1 MAEAYKLGAEVE
13 AWCTKCKEMKVHHIV
28 SLAPNEKPAR
38 VRCRP
43 CDGEHNYR
51 PSPPQTRRSSSSTKP
66 STARRKLG
74 VALTD
79 DQKATARSYQM
90 SGMFQRGDVIS
101 HPTLGFGEV
110 TEIRSA
116 QRMIVMFDTSQ
127 KLLVFNTR
135 LSS

>member
-13 AWCTKCKEMKVHHIV
+13 AWCTKCKEMKIHHIV

-43 CDGEHNYR
+43 CNGEHNYR
-51 PSPPQTRRSSSSTKP
+51 PSPPQTRRSSAPKTTSP
-66 STARRKLG
+66 RRKLG

-79 DQKATARSYQM
+79 VQKAAARAYQM

-110 TEIRSA
+110 TEIRST
-116 QRMIVMFDTSQ
+116 QRMTVMFDTSQ

-135 LSS
+135 FSA